1 MFTDPTALTLALILA
16 FIAVAVLAYEAGSDA
31 GKRAKWEA
39 EVQQSLDL
47 VAQAGSRSRH
57 PGGRDAA

>member
-1 MFTDPTALTLALILA
+1 MFSDPTALTLAILFA
-16 FIAVAVLAYEAGSDA
+16 FTGVGILCYEAGADA
-31 GKRAKWEA
+31 GKRARWEA

-57 PGGRDAA
+57 PSSVA

>member
-1 MFTDPTALTLALILA
+1 MFTLIIALLATYGA
-16 FIAVAVLAYEAGSDA
+16 VGIACYEAGADA
-31 GKRAKWEA
+31 GNRARWDA

>member
-1 MFTDPTALTLALILA
+1 MFSDPVALTLALILC
-16 FIAVAVLAYEAGSDA
+16 FIAVAVLAYEAGADA
-31 GKRAKWEA
+31 GKRARWEP

-47 VAQAGSRSRH
+47 VAQSGSRSRH